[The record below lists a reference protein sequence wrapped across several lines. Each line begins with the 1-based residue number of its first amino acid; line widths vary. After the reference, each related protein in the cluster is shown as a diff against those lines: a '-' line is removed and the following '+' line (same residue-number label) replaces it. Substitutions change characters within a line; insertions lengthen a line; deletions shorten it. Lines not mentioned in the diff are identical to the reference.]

1 MSHRSTEG
9 GEHEGSRRMKTELLI
24 QIDGLAKSDDHVFL
38 LAASN
43 LPWDLDM
50 AMLRRLEK
58 RILID
63 VPDFDARRILFQ
75 QLFSSIDEQNEG
87 LKSKGID
94 YDELA
99 KVTEGYSGSDIN
111 LVCRE
116 AAMRPLRSLFDILD
130 SDSPLGSES
139 LQDLYMTQNDVLEA
153 IKTTKSSSDNSFR
166 QKYNEWQEEFGS
178 V

>member
-1 MSHRSTEG
+1 
-9 GEHEGSRRMKTELLI
+9 
-24 QIDGLAKSDDHVFL
+24 VFL

-63 VPDFDARRILFQ
+63 VPNLKARESLFQ
-75 QLFSSIDEQNEG
+75 QLFDGETGGVIPKN
-87 LKSKGID
+87 LD
-94 YDELA
+94 YKELA
-99 KVTEGYSGSDIN
+99 DLTEGYSGSDIN

-116 AAMRPLRSLFDILD
+116 AAMRPLRSIFDKLD
-130 SDSPLGSES
+130 SDIPIPENEIT
-139 LQDLYMTQNDVLEA
+139 QDIYLTQQDVLKA
-153 IKTTKSSSDNSFR
+153 IKSTKSSSSNSIR
-166 QKYNEWQEEFGS
+166 QKYNEWQETFGS

>member
-24 QIDGLAKSDDHVFL
+24 QMDGLSKSDDHVFL

-63 VPDFDARRILFQ
+63 VPDYEARKTMFRS
-75 QLFSSIDEQNEG
+75 LFSTLINDQVGVVAKDIN
-87 LKSKGID
+87 

-99 KVTEGYSGSDIN
+99 AITMGYSGSDIN

-116 AAMRPLRSLFDILD
+116 AAMRPLRSLFDKLD
-130 SDSPLGSES
+130 SNEPLDNSI
-139 LQDLYMTQNDVLEA
+139 QQIYMTQTDVLEA
-153 IKTTKSSSDNSFR
+153 IKTTKSSSNDTHR
-166 QKYNEWQEEFGS
+166 KKYNEWQESFGS